1 MAHLT
6 QRQVNFLSI
15 IWQHTGFD
23 PYPEQCDIINHPA
36 RYKQIA
42 GGVGAGKSALLARLG
57 DAYSVIADNGLGW
70 IVAPDYDQAT
80 ICFDY
85 LFQPYNELGLVEDSS
100 TPSRGPRSMR
110 LNILGLTFT
119 WVTKSAMDEVALA
132 SRRPHVILSDETAQ
146 MPGTILN
153 KFRERAAENRAPVIM
168 AGTFETSL
176 GWYADNFERWQGSN
190 PENGKSFSLPT
201 WTNTKKYPGGRQDPE
216 ILANERSM
224 PPELFL
230 ERFGGVPCKPS
241 GLVFKEFDRKIH
253 VKPLAEL
260 YNSDLPIELWIDPA
274 THTYPCLFVQLHEGG
289 RVHVLDEIYCKNEIA
304 QQVIPKVVA
313 HRFWDKVSQGVMDIA
328 GSFRQGANKSQIEVW
343 SDETAKLKTH
353 GVDWEFIRVKDAMD
367 WYNAVHLRLHNPADG
382 APLLYFADHL
392 RDDISGDGNA
402 HGVLG
407 EIKSHRWP
415 DRSERAALPGRPT
428 KRNEDALS
436 AIGYGLLVH
445 FGPVVERAKRSR
457 PVRRGYFR

>member
-1 MAHLT
+1 VALT
-6 QRQVNFLSI
+6 ERQLNFRTLVWQSVNFE
-15 IWQHTGFD
+15 
-23 PYPEQCDIINHPA
+23 PYAEQWEIINHPA

-42 GGVGAGKSALLARLG
+42 GGVGAGKSLLLAYMG
-57 DAYSVIADNGLGW
+57 VSYSLIENGLGW

-85 LFQPYNELGLVEDSS
+85 LFQAFADLGLVEDSS

-132 SRRPHVILSDETAQ
+132 SRRPHVVLSDETAQ

-190 PENGKSFSLPT
+190 PEGGKSFSLPT
-201 WTNTKKYPGGRQDPE
+201 WTNIKKYPGGRRDPE

-224 PPELFL
+224 PPELFQ

-241 GLVFKEFDRKIH
+241 GLVFKEFDRKTH
-253 VKPLAEL
+253 CKPVAEL
-260 YNSDLPIELWIDPA
+260 YEPGLEVELLIDPA
-274 THTYPCLFVQLHEGG
+274 THTYPALFVQRHDDGT
-289 RVHVLDEIYCKNEIA
+289 VAVLDEIYSKNVIG
-304 QQVIPKVVA
+304 QQVIPKVVE
-313 HRFWDKVSQGVMDIA
+313 HPYWKESCSRGVMDIS
-328 GSFRQGANKSQIEVW
+328 GTRRQGANKSQVEVW
-343 SDETAKLKTH
+343 ADELQKLKQH
-353 GVDWEFIRVKDAMD
+353 PIEWEYTRIFNALD
-367 WYNAVHLRLHNPADG
+367 WYNALHLRLWSEQDG
-382 APLLYFADHL
+382 KPLLLFADHL
-392 RDDISGDGNA
+392 RDDISADGSAN
-402 HGVLG
+402 GIIG
-407 EIKSHRWP
+407 ELKTHRWP
-415 DRSERAALPGRPT
+415 DRSERASLPGRPV

-436 AIGYGLLVH
+436 ALGYYLLVR
-445 FGPVVERAKRSR
+445 FGPVLERAKRQKAM
-457 PVRRGYFR
+457 RRAYWG